1 MSLGARRR
9 RPPTPGYV
17 ANALW
22 RRAGAVPSFHIN
34 PAALGHARD
43 LITGTVLGGGTVNS
57 ATPAWEAGPG
67 GILAQPAANSPVI
80 AYDPVTLR
88 PLGLRDWQ
96 GVTNL
101 ILDSA
106 NLSAA
111 SYTKTA
117 TTVSASGTG
126 PDNQTAYSINETTS
140 TTSHTIGPSA
150 VSVTSGVTYTASIFL
165 KRSTVDWVQLTVGN
179 AGFSNS
185 RFANFNLATG
195 TIGIQSNCT
204 GFIEPYPNGWYRCS
218 IRVLAVATATSNSLI
233 LAFTNNTDSATRLP
247 SYAGSTSNEVL
258 AALVAFTATSGPAP
272 YVPTT
277 ATTASSTAEAIDI
290 TSLPGGINNIRT
302 VYARVRTPASG
313 IRGIISLNDNSSS
326 NRLELLTNGTDPRA
340 VAVTSGSTV
349 ADINGGTIAANT
361 TFKIAARFDGD
372 NYAVS
377 INGAPVVTDNAG
389 ARAIVDRI
397 FLGRTQAGEHL
408 NGIIEELATW
418 TQPLGNSQLQAVAA

>member
-1 MSLGARRR
+1 MNPLLLLAPRLATNR
-9 RPPTPGYV
+9 
-17 ANALW
+17 LW
-22 RRAGAVPSFHIN
+22 ARAGAVPSFDIN

-67 GILAQPAANSPVI
+67 GILAQPAANAPVI
-80 AYDPVTLR
+80 AYDPTTSR

-101 ILDSA
+101 LLQSNTFNTTWAQVNVTVTPNAAQSPDDAANGSTLLINSA
-106 NLSAA
+106 GAA
-111 SYTKTA
+111 LIQGSQSFAAGSTL
-117 TTVSASGTG
+117 TVSIFAKKNASNFLRFELGNT
-126 PDNQTAYSINETTS
+126 
-140 TTSHTIGPSA
+140 
-150 VSVTSGVTYTASIFL
+150 VSC
-165 KRSTVDWVQLTVGN
+165 W
-179 AGFSNS
+179 
-185 RFANFNLATG
+185 FNLNTG
-195 TIGIQSNCT
+195 TTGTNQSGSGNVLFSAKSIQQ
-204 GFIEPYPNGWYRCS
+204 YPNGWYRCFLTVTTTT
-218 IRVLAVATATSNSLI
+218 ITTIGVNVFAT
-233 LAFTNNTDSATRLP
+233 NTDGASSSVNSSISIFGAQLNTG
-247 SYAGSTSNEVL
+247 SVAG
-258 AALVAFTATSGPAP
+258 P

-277 ATTASSTAEAIDI
+277 TTSASSTAEAIDI

-313 IRGIISLNDNSSS
+313 TRGIISLNDNSSS

-361 TFKIAARFDGD
+361 ALRIAARFDGD

-389 ARAIVDRI
+389 AKAIVDRI
-397 FLGRTQAGEHL
+397 FLGRTQAGEYL

-418 TQPLGNSQLQAVAA
+418 TQPLGNSQLQAVTQ